1 MVLLRVPIR
10 ALLRAGNF
18 ESADAWGE
26 ARFAESRLMVAAG
39 KVDSSLPLEP
49 KPELGASVVEL
60 ELRSKSNP
68 VLPAG
73 ESLPVQLA
81 A

>member
-1 MVLLRVPIR
+1 
-10 ALLRAGNF
+10 
-18 ESADAWGE
+18 
-26 ARFAESRLMVAAG
+26 MVAAG
-39 KVDSSLPLEP
+39 KVESSLSLEP

-60 ELRSKSNP
+60 ELSSKNNP